1 MEKIYTNQQLHEF
14 GLQLVI
20 QHLEGKGFTVEFAQ
34 RLKEALPHVFAKHGQ
49 TMTVI
54 AVAVDMYPN
63 KGKIADG
70 DKEALKD
77 VAKQLNG
84 KAAVASFGLVN
95 AAGLESNDKEL
106 MGKPLADAKFLADF
120 SGLEYLD

>member
-14 GLQLVI
+14 GLQLLT
-20 QHLEGKGFTVEFAQ
+20 QHLEAKGFTIEFVQ
-34 RLKEALPHVFAKHGQ
+34 PLKEALPHVFAKHGK
-49 TMTVI
+49 TMTII
-54 AVAVDMYPN
+54 ACAVDMYPN
-63 KGKIADG
+63 KGKLEDG
-70 DKEALKD
+70 DKAALKD

-95 AAGLESNDKEL
+95 VAGINENNKEL
-106 MGKPLADAKFLADF
+106 MSKPLADAKFLADF

>member
-14 GLQLVI
+14 GLQLLV
-20 QHLEGKGFTVEFAQ
+20 QHLESKGYSIEFVQ
-34 RLKEALPHVFAKHGQ
+34 PLKEALPHVFAKHGQ
-49 TMTVI
+49 TMTII

-63 KGKIADG
+63 KGKVEESDRA
-70 DKEALKD
+70 ALKD
-77 VAKQLNG
+77 VAKQLKG

-95 AAGLESNDKEL
+95 AAGINENDKEL
-106 MGKPLADAKFLADF
+106 MSKPLADAQFLADF